1 MFWLFAAHLKWHNP
15 KHEKVDLLI
24 IWSLYGVAPSSAS
37 DEANIDQAIKSL
49 NSRVTVHPDKKLV
62 LTAVSQQTRV
72 PEKTLR
78 SQMNATHLG
87 YGELLIANSL
97 VEGSGKNLNEVLA
110 MKKGKGW
117 ASLSIETP
125 HRPEQHRES
134 TSQRRKDGADSSGKR
149 TSFRG
154 SRGIANTATSSAGN
168 SPTLFDIWF
177 VAECSSLDV

>member
-1 MFWLFAAHLKWHNP
+1 MKKLIC
-15 KHEKVDLLI
+15 LLI

-87 YGELLIANSL
+87 YGELLVANSL

-117 ASLSIETP
+117 ASLSIELRIDPNSIVNRLRNAEKTV
-125 HRPEQHRES
+125 RTAQENARRSDAPEE
-134 TSQRRKDGADSSGKR
+134 
-149 TSFRG
+149 
-154 SRGIANTATSSAGN
+154 
-168 SPTLFDIWF
+168 
-177 VAECSSLDV
+177 

>member
-1 MFWLFAAHLKWHNP
+1 VPLVLAFRSALRWHNP

-24 IWSLYGVAPSSAS
+24 IWSLYGVAAASAS

-87 YGELLIANSL
+87 YGELLVANSL
-97 VEGSGKNLNEVLA
+97 VEGSGKNLKEVLA
-110 MKKGKGW
+110 MKKGTGW
-117 ASLSIETP
+117 ASLSIELRIDPNSIVNRLRNAEKRVRTAQENA
-125 HRPEQHRES
+125 RRSKAPEE
-134 TSQRRKDGADSSGKR
+134 
-149 TSFRG
+149 
-154 SRGIANTATSSAGN
+154 
-168 SPTLFDIWF
+168 
-177 VAECSSLDV
+177 

>member
-1 MFWLFAAHLKWHNP
+1 MKRWIG
-15 KHEKVDLLI
+15 LLI
-24 IWSLYGVAPSSAS
+24 IWSLYGVAPSSAN

-87 YGELLIANSL
+87 YGELLVANSL

-117 ASLSIETP
+117 ASLSIELRIDPNSIVNRLRNAEKTV
-125 HRPEQHRES
+125 RTAQENARRSEAPEE
-134 TSQRRKDGADSSGKR
+134 
-149 TSFRG
+149 
-154 SRGIANTATSSAGN
+154 
-168 SPTLFDIWF
+168 
-177 VAECSSLDV
+177 

>member
-1 MFWLFAAHLKWHNP
+1 MKRLIG
-15 KHEKVDLLI
+15 LLI

-37 DEANIDQAIKSL
+37 DEANIDQPIKSL
-49 NSRVTVHPDKKLV
+49 NSRVTGYPDKKLV

-87 YGELLIANSL
+87 YGELLVANSL

-117 ASLSIETP
+117 ASLSIELCIDPNSIVNRLRNAEKTV
-125 HRPEQHRES
+125 RTAQENARRSEAPEE
-134 TSQRRKDGADSSGKR
+134 
-149 TSFRG
+149 
-154 SRGIANTATSSAGN
+154 
-168 SPTLFDIWF
+168 
-177 VAECSSLDV
+177 